1 VPPANTYIQEPSA
14 TENANASSQFLAY
27 PNPFEETLRF
37 RRNNGFH
44 KNDRLV
50 LSDLTGKRIVEF
62 TFSGENSNKDL
73 VLDASQ
79 LPAGLYFYSF
89 SSGAEIFTGKLVK
102 P

>member
-1 VPPANTYIQEPSA
+1 MLENTTAQ
-14 TENANASSQFLAY
+14 SQFLAY

-37 RRNNGFH
+37 RRNDGFRR
-44 KNDRLV
+44 NDRLV
-50 LSDLTGKRIVEF
+50 LSDLTGKRVVEF
-62 TFSGENSNKDL
+62 TFSGENASKDL

-89 SSGAEIFTGKLVK
+89 NSGSEIFTGKLVK